1 MDCLWVGVGAGG
13 GRLWGGRAGP
23 RPGLYMG
30 GLRGRRAGRKG
41 GHYTLN
47 EFGASWRQGS
57 VWRWVWLGMLG
68 HYRGLRIGGR
78 GRIAA
83 GEVLVDGAA
92 DGIAPIGCAKGVD
105 VFVLGEMDGLD
116 EGLGKIGDGSGGARL
131 DVAAD
136 DGGDETAEG
145 GAEIVGGEVLTRE
158 EIGQFAGELIGGAGL
173 GFFAGVVEAE
183 VGMIG
188 GAGSAA
194 LTAVGKGEAAQR
206 HAIFNECGRRA
217 ANRAKRGH
225 GWLQKVRFRL
235 LIKSRPFE
243 AQGKP
248 ALQKE
253 KPRRKRGAILNDRI
267 IWDEL
272 YDCQTK
278 NWAKREEQRRSGG
291 EAKRRAVWRKTK
303 SELVAVKPKACGTRR
318 VRLIDIFKAM
328 PTAL

>member
-1 MDCLWVGVGAGG
+1 M
-13 GRLWGGRAGP
+13 
-23 RPGLYMG
+23 
-30 GLRGRRAGRKG
+30 
-41 GHYTLN
+41 
-47 EFGASWRQGS
+47 
-57 VWRWVWLGMLG
+57 WRWVWLGMLG

-83 GEVLVDGAA
+83 GELLVDGAA
-92 DGIAPIGCAKGVD
+92 DGIAPIGGAKGVD

-116 EGLGKIGDGSGGARL
+116 EGLGEIGDGSGGARL

-194 LTAVGKGEAAQR
+194 LTAVGKGEAAQG

-272 YDCQTK
+272 YDCQMK
-278 NWAKREEQRRSGG
+278 NWEEPGGAAHKRGRNKAAGGLAGNKSKPAASANTSG
-291 EAKRRAVWRKTK
+291 AQITSFKSKAAVPRH
-303 SELVAVKPKACGTRR
+303 SRG
-318 VRLIDIFKAM
+318 
-328 PTAL
+328 